1 MVIRNF
7 SGILDAGDSSME
19 ATEKKKAAPPYVA
32 YKTLKNF
39 LEKFKQGIPARID
52 RGLMGTMSGAAQS
65 QVTTAMRYL
74 GMISDNG
81 LPTKALH
88 EYASGDEHKRKEA
101 LFGMLMSSYPF
112 IFDDP
117 ETFSMKTATA
127 LQLREAFEANTTA
140 TGETLGR
147 CIAFLKEAAL
157 DAGIQVSPYILQKKG
172 RTPSARKKSTAQ
184 RKEEKSGEN
193 VASSVAHVPAP
204 QLIPAQ
210 TSLLLSGLFQRLPKP
225 GTKWQKE
232 ERERWVQT
240 LQNVLL
246 LEYPEA

>member
-1 MVIRNF
+1 
-7 SGILDAGDSSME
+7 ME
-19 ATEKKKAAPPYVA
+19 IVEKKKAAPPYVA

-39 LEKFKQGIPARID
+39 LEKFKQAIPARID
-52 RGLMGTMSGAAQS
+52 RGLMGSMSGAAQS

-74 GMISDNG
+74 GMISENG

-112 IFDDP
+112 VFGNP
-117 ETFSMKTATA
+117 EIFSMKTATA

-157 DAGIQVSPYILQKKG
+157 DAGVQVSPYILQKKA
-172 RTPSARKKSTAQ
+172 RTPGARKRANAQ
-184 RKEEKSGEN
+184 RKEEKSVDT
-193 VASSVAHVPAP
+193 VAANVAHVPSP
-204 QLIPAQ
+204 QPIPAQ
-210 TSLLLSGLFQRLPKP
+210 ASLLLSGLFQRLPKP

-246 LEYPEA
+246 LEYPDA

>member
-1 MVIRNF
+1 
-7 SGILDAGDSSME
+7 ME
-19 ATEKKKAAPPYVA
+19 TAEKKKAAPPYVA
-32 YKTLKNF
+32 FKTLKNF
-39 LEKFKQGIPARID
+39 LDKFKQGIPARID
-52 RGLMGTMSGAAQS
+52 RGLMGSMSGAAQS

-74 GMISDNG
+74 GMISENG
-81 LPTKALH
+81 LPTKSLH
-88 EYASGDEHKRKEA
+88 EYASGDEAKRKEA

-117 ETFSMKTATA
+117 GAFSMTTATA
-127 LQLREAFEANTTA
+127 LQLRESFEENTTA

-157 DAGIQVSPYILQKKG
+157 DAGVKVSPYILQKKA
-172 RTPSARKKSTAQ
+172 RTPGIRKKNNTQ
-184 RKEEKSGEN
+184 RKEEKSVE
-193 VASSVAHVPAP
+193 SPTPSVAHVATTQP
-204 QLIPAQ
+204 IPAQ
-210 TSLLLSGLFQRLPKP
+210 ASLLLSGLFQRLPKP
-225 GTKWQKE
+225 GAVWQKD